1 MDKVKFRRENSDMN
15 EKFQGIFTAL
25 LTPFDK
31 NFKVNHKEL
40 KRLIEMNIE
49 KGVSGFYVCGSTG
62 EAFLMDEDERT
73 EVMRTVAETVA
84 GRCTNIA
91 HIGSVNMMEAVR
103 LAKKAEKFGYDAV
116 SSVAPFYYK
125 FSFDEIKSYYFS
137 IADSVNIPMIL
148 YNIPLYSGVSMNE
161 ENLAVFLNDDRF
173 LGVKHT
179 SNDYFLL
186 ERMKKAFPEK
196 VFFNGF
202 DEMILPGLI
211 MGADGAIGSTYN
223 FMPDKFVRLFTAF
236 KSGDIEG
243 AQAIQHEANDIIKA
257 LIKTGCVMAAE
268 KEVLCLMGYDM
279 GSCRP
284 PFKTLSADESLY
296 LKENVIPLL

>member
-1 MDKVKFRRENSDMN
+1 MK

-31 NFKVNHKEL
+31 DFNVNHDEL
-40 KRLIEMNIE
+40 RKLIEMNIE

-62 EAFLMDEDERT
+62 EAFMMTEAERV
-73 EVMRTVAETVA
+73 EVMKTVAQTVN
-84 GRCTNIA
+84 GRCTLIA
-91 HIGSVNMMEAVR
+91 HIGAISQMEAIR
-103 LAKKAEKFGYDAV
+103 LAKKAEEFGYDAV

-125 FSFDEIKSYYFS
+125 FSFEEIKRYYFA
-137 IADSVNIPMIL
+137 IVDSVNIPMIL

-161 ENLAVFLNDDRF
+161 DNLAVFLNDDRF

-179 SNDYFLL
+179 SNDYYLL
-186 ERMKKAFPEK
+186 ERMKKAFPDK

-202 DEMILPGLI
+202 DEMLLPGLI

-223 FMPDKFVRLFTAF
+223 FMPDKFVKLFAAF
-236 KSGDIEG
+236 KNGDIAG

-284 PFKTLSADESLY
+284 PFKTLSDEESNF
-296 LKENVIPLL
+296 LKDTVLPLL